1 MLVKRAG
8 DVSRAA
14 DAKSFPPLG
23 VIGGSGLYQMD
34 GLVFQEE
41 RVVETPWGIPSD
53 PYMMGTIG
61 SRPVVFLSRHG
72 KGHRYLPSEIN
83 YRANLAG
90 FKSLGVERV
99 FSVSAVGSLREEIV
113 PGDMVL
119 VDDFI
124 DLTKQRPMTFYGDGA
139 VGHTPY
145 GHPVCPD
152 LFHSLSESCASLGLS
167 HHKGGTYICMEGPA
181 FSTRAESSLY
191 RSWGADVIG
200 MTNGTEAR
208 LAREIGL
215 CYSTLALATDY
226 DCWHPDH
233 DMVTV
238 QEVIRIINQNVRRA
252 NEILLHVLGTVSQQR
267 KCHCAEAPL
276 NALITDKSRIPKET
290 RKKLEF
296 LGLLGN

>member
-1 MLVKRAG
+1 MKKAEIAHSILDKNPMA
-8 DVSRAA
+8 
-14 DAKSFPPLG
+14 PLG

-53 PYMMGTIG
+53 PYLIG
-61 SRPVVFLSRHG
+61 QIGERTVIFLSRHG
-72 KGHRYLPSEIN
+72 KGHRFLPSEIN

-90 FKSLGVERV
+90 FKSLGVERI
-99 FSVSAVGSLREEIV
+99 FSASAVGSLKKEIV

-124 DLTKQRPMTFYGDGA
+124 DITKQRPMTFYGNGA

-145 GHPVCPD
+145 GHPVCSD
-152 LFHSLSESCASLGLS
+152 LFQSLSEGCASLGLS

-181 FSTRAESSLY
+181 FSTRAESNLY

-252 NEILLHVLGTVSQQR
+252 NEILLNVIRTVSPIK
-267 KCHCAEAPL
+267 KCRCSEAPL
-276 NALITDKSRIPKET
+276 NALITERSRISKDT
-290 RKKLEF
+290 LRKLEF
-296 LGLLGN
+296 LGILGN

>member
-1 MLVKRAG
+1 MKKKGETNSGSEATTL
-8 DVSRAA
+8 S
-14 DAKSFPPLG
+14 PLG

-41 RVVETPWGIPSD
+41 RVVETPWGISSD
-53 PYMMGTIG
+53 PYMMGMIG
-61 SRPVVFLSRHG
+61 NRPVVFLSRHG

-90 FKSLGVERV
+90 FKALGVERV
-99 FSVSAVGSLREEIV
+99 FSVSAVGSLKEEIV

-145 GHPVCPD
+145 GHPICSE
-152 LFHSLSESCASLGLS
+152 LFHSLTESCSSLGLS

-181 FSTRAESSLY
+181 FSTKAESNLY
-191 RSWGADVIG
+191 RSWGAAVIG

-238 QEVIRIINQNVRRA
+238 QEVIRIINQNVRTA
-252 NEILLHVLGTVSQQR
+252 NEILLHVLANVSPHR
-267 KCHCAEAPL
+267 KCHCADAPL
-276 NALITDKSRIPKET
+276 NALITDHSRIPKET
-290 RKKLEF
+290 RKKLAF
-296 LGLLGN
+296 LGLISN